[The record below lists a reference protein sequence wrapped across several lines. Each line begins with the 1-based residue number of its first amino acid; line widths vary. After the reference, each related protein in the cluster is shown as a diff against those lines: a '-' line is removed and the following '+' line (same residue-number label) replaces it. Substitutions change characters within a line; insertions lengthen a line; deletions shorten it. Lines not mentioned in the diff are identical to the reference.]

1 MNFIQMKKTI
11 LIAEDEDIGRFTIS
25 LMLENDFNLI
35 FAENGKQ
42 AVDKFFNN
50 NPDLLL
56 LDLGMP
62 DIDGFEV
69 LAEIKKRGDGRETKV
84 IAVTGR
90 TMNGEVKMIMESG
103 FDDFISKPIDV
114 DVLLQKID
122 KHIK

>member
-1 MNFIQMKKTI
+1 MKKTI

-35 FAENGKQ
+35 FAENGRQ
-42 AVDKFFNN
+42 AVDKFFSN

-69 LAEIKKRGDGRETKV
+69 LAEIKKREDNRDTKV